1 MDISPFLTGAVA
13 TFSWLRYGWVIND
26 PIMIKINI
34 IGFSAYTCYVV
45 FFYLMSFGKTSLL
58 RKIALVVISIGLAL
72 YMIIASNDPAFWSG
86 MMAIATSLTFI
97 TSPLASVSEVM
108 KTQSTES
115 LPFWM
120 ILFNF
125 LVGSLWTLYGYLIDN
140 YFVLFPN
147 GMGSGLSVTQLCLF
161 LIYPQKSSKSAKMV
175 K

>member
-26 PIMIKINI
+26 PIMIQINI
-34 IGFSAYTCYVV
+34 IGFSAYTCYVI

-58 RKIALVVISIGLAL
+58 RKIALVVICIGLAL
-72 YMIIASNDPAFWSG
+72 YMIIASDDPAFWSG

-97 TSPLASVSEVM
+97 TSPLASVKEVM

-161 LIYPQKSSKSAKMV
+161 LIYPQKSSKTAKMV